1 MMRKMI
7 YLTALMLLCGIF
19 GLQAEVRV
27 SVPAAD
33 SLTSPKAD
41 TLSLSEMIHPTEE
54 VAKPANEKPSRFLP
68 MRRRIDREVDK
79 NKFVYKG
86 EVMMGLSASYATL
99 SSEDSDFLLVL
110 EHINADGSVTTIKP
124 YVGYAYKDNHAVGV
138 RFGYTHLRGDISNLG
153 FNLGEQND
161 LTGALEDMAFDS
173 DNFSFAIFHRS
184 YVGIDAK
191 GRFGVFAEL
200 EAAVHS
206 GTSRFSYLSGDEI
219 KYSNSDNIKFK
230 LSFNPGVAVYIFPN
244 VCGTLSFGL
253 GGLQYAKVTQ
263 RDDAGQKVGS
273 REASKLRF
281 RLNLADINIG
291 VTVHLWD
298 KKKQKR

>member
-1 MMRKMI
+1 MKKI
-7 YLTALMLLCGIF
+7 FILAALELLATALVARAFDRLPEMRC
-19 GLQAEVRV
+19 
-27 SVPAAD
+27 D
-33 SLTSPKAD
+33 SLVEAVD
-41 TLSLSEMIHPTEE
+41 TLSLSEMIR
-54 VAKPANEKPSRFLP
+54 PASMEATSSQGRKARFMP
-68 MRRRIDREVDK
+68 MLNRIDREVER

-86 EVMMGLSASYATL
+86 EVMMGLTASYATL
-99 SSEDSDFLLVL
+99 SSEDSDFLLIL
-110 EHINADGSVTTIKP
+110 EHINAEGSVATIKP
-124 YVGYAYKDNHAVGV
+124 YVGYVYKDNRAVGV
-138 RFGYTHLRGDISNLG
+138 RFGYTHLRGDIGNLG

-161 LTGALEDMAFDS
+161 LSGSIGDMSFDS

-184 YVGIDAK
+184 YLGIDPK
-191 GRFGVFAEL
+191 GRFGVFGEL
-200 EAAVHS
+200 EASVHTGS
-206 GTSRFSYLSGDEI
+206 SRFSYLSGQEH
-219 KYSNSDNIKFK
+219 KSSNSDNVKFK

-263 RDDAGQKVGS
+263 RNDAGEKVGS

-298 KKKQKR
+298 KKKEKR

>member
-1 MMRKMI
+1 MMKKI
-7 YLTALMLLCGIF
+7 LFTGIALLWATLLMGASQGMPQGDI
-19 GLQAEVRV
+19 QEAE
-27 SVPAAD
+27 
-33 SLTSPKAD
+33 LLSPD
-41 TLSLSEMIHPTEE
+41 TLALSEMILPDTIAQQESGE
-54 VAKPANEKPSRFLP
+54 SSSRFLP
-68 MRRRIDREVDK
+68 MRRRIDRHVER

-86 EVMMGLSASYATL
+86 EVMLGLSASYATL

-110 EHINADGSVTTIKP
+110 EHINADGSVATIKP
-124 YVGYAYKDNHAVGV
+124 FVGYAYKDNHAVGV
-138 RFGYTHLRGDISNLG
+138 RFGYTHLRGDIDNLG

-161 LTGALEDMAFDS
+161 LSGALEGMAFDS

-191 GRFGVFAEL
+191 GRFGVFGEL
-200 EAAVHS
+200 EASVHS
-206 GTSRFSYLSGDEI
+206 GTSRFSYLSGEEL
-219 KYSNSDNIKFK
+219 KYNNSENIKVK

-263 RDDAGQKVGS
+263 HDDAGNKVGS

-298 KKKQKR
+298 KKKTKR

>member
-1 MMRKMI
+1 MKKMI
-7 YLTALMLLCGIF
+7 YLTALMLLCGIL
-19 GLQAEVRV
+19 GLQAEVKV
-27 SVPAAD
+27 NGLKID
-33 SLTSPKAD
+33 SLASPKAD
-41 TLSLSEMIHPTEE
+41 TLSLSEMINPTGE
-54 VAKPANEKPSRFLP
+54 VAKPSDEKASRFLP

-99 SSEDSDFLLVL
+99 SSDDSDFLLVL
-110 EHINADGSVTTIKP
+110 EHINADGSVATIKP

-161 LTGALEDMAFDS
+161 LSGALEDMAFDS

-191 GRFGVFAEL
+191 GRFGVFGEL

>member
-1 MMRKMI
+1 MI
-7 YLTALMLLCGIF
+7 YLTALMLLGGIL
-19 GLQAEVRV
+19 GLQAEESMNGQV
-27 SVPAAD
+27 AD
-33 SLTSPKAD
+33 SSARPKAD
-41 TLSLSEMIHPTEE
+41 TLSLSEMINPTGE
-54 VAKPANEKPSRFLP
+54 VAKPSDEKASHFLP
-68 MRRRIDREVDK
+68 MHRRIDREVDK

-86 EVMMGLSASYATL
+86 EVMLGLSASYATL

-110 EHINADGSVTTIKP
+110 EHIDADGSVATIKP

-161 LTGALEDMAFDS
+161 LSGALEDMGFDS

-191 GRFGVFAEL
+191 GRFGVFGEL